1 MFWTV
6 LILTYYVEEYTI
18 HSDIYFRDMK
28 TLWIPVKINIPWAA
42 SDIIYPVI
50 AQHHEFSMSRCRETD
65 LMLSEFKQR
74 PKLRSSVSD

>member
-28 TLWIPVKINIPWAA
+28 SCWAA

-50 AQHHEFSMSRCRETD
+50 AQHHKFSMSRCRETD